1 MLFVMAGG
9 GTGGHVVPLLA
20 VAQELR
26 AMGHSCLFIGTR
38 EGIES
43 RMAPQ
48 AGFPLEWIPAAGFQ
62 RAGLRGKARAAARL
76 PVALSRCL
84 RLMRSLRPAAV
95 FSLGG
100 YVAAAPV
107 AAAVLMRVPV
117 VLMEPNAAPGLAN
130 RLAAPF
136 AAAALL
142 GFEET
147 LGRFPRGKAAVTGM
161 PVREEFFRIR
171 WQPPQGVLRLLVTGG
186 SRGARALNRA
196 VLESLPHFRES
207 GLRVS
212 ITLQAGAP
220 WAEEMSGAMAG
231 CGVDARAVAFL
242 DDMAAAYAQAHLV
255 VSRAG
260 AGAVAE
266 LAAAGMPSVLVPFPF
281 AADNH
286 QLRNAEAMQRA
297 KAAVLIEES
306 ALSGRQLFE
315 TVARLAAAPEELER
329 MSRAA
334 RAAARPGAA
343 RRAAE
348 VLLEAARRGGR
359 GALSL
364 TQEPKA

>member
-9 GTGGHVVPLLA
+9 GTGGHVMPLLA

-26 AMGHSCLFIGTR
+26 AMGQSCLFIGTR

-43 RMAPQ
+43 RLAPQ

-76 PVALSRCL
+76 PLALLRCL
-84 RLMRSLRPAAV
+84 RLMRGLRPAAL

-107 AAAVLMRVPV
+107 AAAVLRRVPV
-117 VLMEPNAAPGLAN
+117 VLMEPNAAPGLVN
-130 RLAAPF
+130 RLAAPL
-136 AAAALL
+136 AAATLL
-142 GFEET
+142 GFEES
-147 LGRFPRGKAAVTGM
+147 LARFPPGRAVVTGV

-171 WQPPQGVLRLLVTGG
+171 WQPPQGLLRVLVTGG
-186 SRGARALNRA
+186 SRGARSLNCA
-196 VLESLPHFRES
+196 VIDSLPHFRAS
-207 GLRVS
+207 RLRVS
-212 ITLQAGAP
+212 LTLQAGAA
-220 WAEEMSGAMAG
+220 WAEEAGRALAGSG
-231 CGVDARAVAFL
+231 VEARVVAFL
-242 DDMAAAYAQAHLV
+242 DDMAAAYSQAHLV

-266 LAAAGMPSVLVPFPF
+266 LAAAGMPSILVPFPF
-281 AADNH
+281 AADDH
-286 QLRNAEAMQRA
+286 QLRNAQAMQRA
-297 KAAVLIEES
+297 GAAVVLEEG
-306 ALSGRQLFE
+306 ALSGKRLFE
-315 TVARLAAAPEELER
+315 AVARLADSPGELER

-348 VLLEAARRGGR
+348 ALLEAARGR
-359 GALSL
+359 AGTAVSL
-364 TQEPKA
+364 TRAPGA